1 MKILSITPLCAS
13 YITNN
18 SISLPNKFWINY
30 FRRKDRKVETHI
42 YLCLIAQAVIGYIRR
57 ELKEKGWLSKVKENT
72 LVYFFEELNSISIG
86 KFNINNKEVF
96 AVQRENPLKDLLL
109 LAFNIKPFDY
119 KRDKKLCSI

>member
-96 AVQRENPLKDLLL
+96 AVH
-109 LAFNIKPFDY
+109 
-119 KRDKKLCSI
+119 